1 MKVLVIDG
9 VIGESYGGV
18 TAKQFRQML
27 PTSEENIK
35 VLINSP
41 GGSVVDGFDIFNQ
54 LVMYKGSVEIVIGA
68 MAASAASYIAMAA
81 PKEKRKGFA
90 NSGFMIHESR
100 GTVSA
105 RARDLR
111 ILSDRLEGI
120 NNVIAQEIAKGT
132 GNEFKKVRK
141 DMTEDFYL
149 TGWEELLAYNVIS
162 DTVDKEYFAQ
172 DEFIY
177 PQDGSVFDWLM
188 FGKALEQ
195 SAEARKETVFAID
208 GANMQNEMA
217 QIAALDLS
225 VYEAKESTVKE
236 NSPTP
241 VVENINK
248 GEPKKMATLQEFLAV
263 TPEAKAEYEA
273 ALASAMEKGM
283 TQANENTAQI
293 LALEGVKLSAS
304 ATEAL
309 DTGIDPKTYAFNK
322 LKAEQEKRETVE
334 AKKPIFASLVTA
346 QTPGEQADK
355 IVKTDAQIKAEM
367 DEFEKGIAAAAEKTL
382 GGKK

>member
-9 VIGESYGGV
+9 VIGQSYGGI

-27 PTSEENIK
+27 PTSEEDIK

-177 PQDGSVFDWLM
+177 PQEGNVFDWLM

-225 VYEAKESTVKE
+225 AYEKAQTIETE
-236 NSPTP
+236 DSPAP
-241 VVENINK
+241 AVENKLK
-248 GEPKKMATLQEFLAV
+248 GEPIKMATLQEFLAV

-273 ALASAMEKGM
+273 ALVSAMEKGM

>member
-9 VIGESYGGV
+9 VIGQSYGGI

-27 PTSEENIK
+27 PTSEEDIK

-54 LVMYKGSVEIVIGA
+54 LAMYKGSVEVVIGA

-100 GTVSA
+100 GAVSA

-149 TGWEELLAYNVIS
+149 TGWEQLLSYNVIS

-177 PQDGSVFDWLM
+177 PQEGSVFDWLM

-195 SAEARKETVFAID
+195 SAEARKENVFAID
-208 GANMQNEMA
+208 GSNMQNEMA

-225 VYEAKESTVKE
+225 VYETKESTVKE
-236 NSPTP
+236 NSPAQ

-334 AKKPIFASLVTA
+334 AKKPIFASLATA
-346 QTPGEQADK
+346 QTPGEQAPS
-355 IVKTDAQIKAEM
+355 VTASAKTEEQIEAEAKAM
-367 DEFEKGIAAAAEKTL
+367 YKKS
-382 GGKK
+382 GGK